1 MDCLTV
7 QQLDFILPLLERSYL
22 SLSEL
27 CKLGCCGTGGDHGR
41 NTATTKWPLCAQ
53 VSIVLCV
60 CVCVCNL
67 GAIEKKLRETPIRST
82 KVAYG
87 KEWMKVN

>member
-1 MDCLTV
+1 MAFV
-7 QQLDFILPLLERSYL
+7 RS
-22 SLSEL
+22 
-27 CKLGCCGTGGDHGR
+27 GFNR
-41 NTATTKWPLCAQ
+41 F
-53 VSIVLCV
+53 VCV

-87 KEWMKVN
+87 KEWMKVNWQKQLSYQDFLQINNFCTDFWMHNFSFLEPFTPLK